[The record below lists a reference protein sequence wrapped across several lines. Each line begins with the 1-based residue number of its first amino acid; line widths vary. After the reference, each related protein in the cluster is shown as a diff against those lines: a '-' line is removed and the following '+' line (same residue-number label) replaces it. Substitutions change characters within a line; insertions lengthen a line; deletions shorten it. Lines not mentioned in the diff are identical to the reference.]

1 MNEEI
6 AITTAKFDHLA
17 EEAQKLGAYYGIN
30 YIARGNKGIN
40 KLMNMHDLDNML
52 VLSAEG
58 LTAYAINQEEK
69 LRFHPGMAVAR
80 LRLANDELK
89 EPLLRAVEPFGG
101 MRILDC
107 TLGLASDAVSLAV
120 HIGEEGRIMGLEE
133 TKTLYNV
140 KD

>member
-1 MNEEI
+1 MNEKI
-6 AITTAKFDHLA
+6 AITTAKFDNLA

-58 LTAYAINQEEK
+58 LTAYAINREEK

-80 LRLANDELK
+80 LRLANDGSK
-89 EPLLRAVEPFGG
+89 EPLLRAVEPFRG
-101 MRILDC
+101 MRIL
-107 TLGLASDAVSLAV
+107 AVSYTHLT
-120 HIGEEGRIMGLEE
+120 LP
-133 TKTLYNV
+133 TKAFV
-140 KD
+140 